1 MSEQRYWTAV
11 DRSIWDHPLWEGQ
24 RLSQREAFQWLFS
37 NASFKPRRVRVGNH
51 MVPLNRGQLVGA
63 RAYLAKTWG
72 WGEQEVRTYLS
83 VLEREGMITKN
94 QHSNQKITIISVCN
108 FDKYQSVSHKANQPT
123 NQDLTNTQPRPNQSQ
138 NTDTRLHEEEKRE
151 LERVRAS
158 SQILPANALDINP
171 LTKQINHGVELQ
183 ADGRVTLHNGI
194 RDEWLAKF
202 GDDHEAL
209 DDALIQASGYVQPH
223 SRKALKTQV
232 ESQLARIARERR
244 DRDRRYETAAAQRPT
259 KSNTGS
265 FADQRR
271 ARTRSAIEAVYEMG
285 LAAGEYEDIRS

>member
-11 DRSIWDHPLWEGQ
+11 DRGIWDHPLWEGQ

-138 NTDTRLHEEEKRE
+138 NTNTRSYSPSLSASARENDLPEVDGLNGSTSWFVETIARGHSQWSPDFEYVHRE
-151 LERVRAS
+151 LSSLSKQVGPEQMAQAAREWRTKFDHGSGAQPTVANFAKFVINATASPAERAPRSS
-158 SQILPANALDINP
+158 SQYDRPSITTMFDNRS
-171 LTKQINHGVELQ
+171 E
-183 ADGRVTLHNGI
+183 
-194 RDEWLAKF
+194 
-202 GDDHEAL
+202 
-209 DDALIQASGYVQPH
+209 Y
-223 SRKALKTQV
+223 TQ
-232 ESQLARIARERR
+232 
-244 DRDRRYETAAAQRPT
+244 
-259 KSNTGS
+259 
-265 FADQRR
+265 
-271 ARTRSAIEAVYEMG
+271 
-285 LAAGEYEDIRS
+285 